1 MAPAALDASGLF
13 GTQTNGM
20 KEPHQTKQI
29 MHPDLVLRNRD
40 EQPNP
45 EELGLEEEL
54 PGWHGYVEWENYPE
68 RKKMVKD
75 FMRKFDFPGAP
86 EFQLAPLPK
95 TNPILEGVRWKQYH
109 YALGKATKDMPAES
123 WLFVEKEKSPDM
135 IHVLQFPYNGEP
147 PRVCRYYA
155 PSASRV

>member
-1 MAPAALDASGLF
+1 MAPSALTASDLF
-13 GTQTNGM
+13 GTHANGV
-20 KEPHQTKQI
+20 KENLKTEQI
-29 MHPDLVLRNRD
+29 LHPDLVLRNRD
-40 EQPNP
+40 EPP
-45 EELGLEEEL
+45 DPDELGLKEEL

-68 RKKMVKD
+68 RKKMVKA
-75 FMRKFDFPGAP
+75 FMKKFQFPPPP
-86 EFQLAPLPK
+86 EFQLVPLPK

-147 PRVCRYYA
+147 PRVC
-155 PSASRV
+155 SL